1 MTEAENMAQ
10 TTSIASAPEI
20 WPPGRVA
27 WFVWSFGAL
36 FYLMG
41 FFQRVAPAVMT
52 TELMRDFNIHA
63 AALGNLSALYFYS
76 YVAMQ
81 IPTGIIAD
89 RWGPRKLLAT
99 GALVASIG
107 TVLFA
112 ASPQIMWA
120 YVGRFLIGGS
130 VAVAFVGLLK
140 VAVNWFPPRK
150 FAMVSGMALFFGIIG
165 AVSAGPPLRL
175 LIDTFHWRTV
185 LLFSAGATLAISAG
199 IWFFVTDHPADKGWG
214 EHPSLNNRD
223 GKPEIGIL
231 AGIKEVFSYRNIILL
246 FIIPGGIVG
255 PVLAF
260 SGLWGV
266 PFLTTHYGLTG
277 AKASVLTSALLVAWA
292 VGGPLFGWYSD
303 RLGARKPPYIVGC
316 IIALAGWALI
326 LFVPGLPIS
335 LLVIALVVAGFSS
348 GAMVISFAYAK
359 ESVSPLLSGTVSG
372 VVNMGIMMG
381 PMILQP
387 VVGVILD
394 HYWTGM
400 MEHGVRVYDLSAYRA
415 GFTLMFIW
423 SVISLILLFF
433 TKETHCRQVD

>member
-1 MTEAENMAQ
+1 MTTTENMAQ
-10 TTSIASAPEI
+10 TTSIASAPEL

-112 ASPQIMWA
+112 ASSQIIWA

-150 FAMVSGMALFFGIIG
+150 FAMVSGMALFFGIVG
-165 AVSAGPPLRL
+165 GVSAGPPLRL

-185 LLFSAGATLAISAG
+185 LLFSAGVTLAISAG
-199 IWFFVTDHPADKGWG
+199 VWRFVADHPADKGWG
-214 EHPSLNNRD
+214 EHPSLSGRGD
-223 GKPEIGIL
+223 KPEIGIL
-231 AGIKEVFSYRNIILL
+231 AGIKEVFRYRNIILL
-246 FIIPGGIVG
+246 FLIPGGIVG
-255 PVLAF
+255 PVLTF

-266 PFLTTHYGLTG
+266 PFLTTHYGLTS
-277 AKASVLTSALLVAWA
+277 AKASMLTSALLVAWA
-292 VGGPLFGWYSD
+292 VGGPFFGWYSD
-303 RLGARKPPYIVGC
+303 RLGVRKPAYIVGC
-316 IIALAGWALI
+316 AIALAGWALI
-326 LFVPGLPIS
+326 LFVPGLPIP
-335 LLVIALVVAGFSS
+335 LLVVALVATGFSA
-348 GAMVISFAYAK
+348 GAMIISFAHAK
-359 ESVSPLLSGTVSG
+359 ESVSSALSGTVSG
-372 VVNMGIMMG
+372 VINMGIMMG

-400 MEHGVRVYDLSAYRA
+400 MEQGVRVYSLDAYRA
-415 GFTLMFIW
+415 GFSLMFIW